1 MTNHYNWL
9 KTCPPNDMNF
19 RIHLGL
25 ASEEDI
31 KQVLSELPE
40 QGNKTKIRLL
50 KAELKRRNRNEK
62 IETENP

>member
-25 ASEEDI
+25 ASEEEI
-31 KQVLSELPE
+31 KQLLSELPE

-50 KAELKRRNRNEK
+50 IAELKRRNKNEK
-62 IETENP
+62 YSK